1 MEGQIIPGIGTK
13 YSLTTANNEMVHVI
27 LHYNGKREI
36 YITDDDEDVIA
47 NIGLNESE
55 AREIALKLMDV
66 NHDTMEKQAFERF
79 TLLRKQMLVDW
90 IKVGHLSPLKGIN
103 IEQAEHR
110 VPNGVNIVGISRGS
124 DIIPKPDS
132 SELIHEGDILLVI
145 GYNDAVSEFEAAC
158 RPQG

>member
-1 MEGQIIPGIGTK
+1 MEGQIIPGVGTQ
-13 YSLTTANNEMVHVI
+13 YSLTTTNNETVHVI

-66 NHDTMEKQAFERF
+66 NHDTMEKKAFERF

-90 IKVGHLSPLKGIN
+90 IKVGQLSPLKDMN

-132 SELIHEGDILLVI
+132 SERIHEGDILLVI
-145 GYNDAVSEFEAAC
+145 GYNDAVSEFEAVC

>member
-1 MEGQIIPGIGTK
+1 MEGQIIPGVGTK
-13 YSLTTANNEMVHVI
+13 YSLATANNEIVHVI

-90 IKVGHLSPLKGIN
+90 IKVEPLSPLKGIN

-110 VPNGVNIVGISRGS
+110 VPDGVNIVGISRGS

-132 SELIHEGDILLVI
+132 NELIHEGDILLVI

>member
-1 MEGQIIPGIGTK
+1 MEGQIIPGIGTQ
-13 YSLTTANNEMVHVI
+13 YSLTTTNNETVHVI

-79 TLLRKQMLVDW
+79 TLLRKQMLLDW
-90 IKVGHLSPLKGIN
+90 IKVGQLSPLKDMN

-132 SELIHEGDILLVI
+132 SERIHEGDILLVI